1 MLDLNYDIIFSTSYA
16 LCLFII
22 ISSIISRPYSSHDA
36 LNYIYHNRFNLDFR
50 YEIIDIFRPRV
61 GEVVEV
67 ISKPW
72 NGMFGYVTRMND
84 DNSYNI
90 KITKT
95 LNPFDSRFPKNVIT
109 RDCSDIVLTT

>member
-1 MLDLNYDIIFSTSYA
+1 
-16 LCLFII
+16 
-22 ISSIISRPYSSHDA
+22 
-36 LNYIYHNRFNLDFR
+36 
-50 YEIIDIFRPRV
+50 
-61 GEVVEV
+61 
-67 ISKPW
+67 
-72 NGMFGYVTRMND
+72 MFGYITRMND